1 MWFWFSDS
9 YNKVDMRYMVLQMA
23 LSFCVGKIVLYGLFA
38 SFRVHAML
46 HVSICVEFDVKFKDG
61 TLDAG
66 LR

>member
-1 MWFWFSDS
+1 
-9 YNKVDMRYMVLQMA
+9 MRYMVLQMA

-61 TLDAG
+61 TLDSG